1 MTKVLYVEDHE
12 AQRDIMGQMLALYGY
27 DLAFASDG
35 EEGVKKAKEWQPDV
49 VLMDIRLPGPIDG
62 LVAIRQLRDD
72 PDTADIPIIVISAW
86 GSLKHKERALK
97 AGADVHFTKPV
108 TMDELI
114 AAINRHLRDSPP
126 RRGAI
131 QEVTR
136 RADIQQSREIP
147 AERKLSVN
155 KVLDSLSFW
164 MRSWISPRKDRPSQD
179 TLAALGRAFA
189 STEHDL
195 VGMLS
200 NIQSTVELM
209 LSSSPKREQVKRI
222 WRASRHCLLMVKNF
236 AELRPGGSLELK
248 PLDIVEIVEEVVD
261 LMQPELKGKVNV
273 VLESDR
279 DLPLVVADPMRVEQ
293 VLVNLIKNS
302 RDAAADTIT
311 IKISSSQ
318 TNGELR
324 IDIIDTGCG
333 IPEAHHARIFTP
345 WFSTKVQEGRGLGL
359 YIVKTIIDRHGW
371 LIQFKSKP
379 SEGTTFSITVPPENL
394 TQVPRP
400 DLSSQRLHALI
411 TSRPRVLLVDD
422 NDDSLS
428 MYQEGLR
435 GVDYDIRTAR
445 TVDQALHLLEAE
457 PFDTVV
463 TDLKFLGEEGE
474 EGMAGFRIF
483 KTAGSASPP
492 IQVIVVT
499 GYGTESIAQ
508 RVMQLGAFAYI
519 SKPLNWDQFRL
530 SIQSAIE
537 ARRRLA
543 LQEQEEPK
551 PGDIPYQ
558 ATAIIGNSD
567 AMTEV
572 IEQVEIAARSSESVL
587 IRGEGGTG
595 KSFVAETIHVAS
607 RRRDKPFVVV
617 NCVQLSTEPL
627 ELVKSRWFGKKLAGS
642 DREKPGVFEQAN
654 GGTLF
659 LDGIDELSDEIQRQL
674 VDVIEKS
681 EITPVGSDYSISI
694 DIRFISS
701 VSEKADSKL
710 RGDLYRRLA
719 KLEIHLPP
727 LRDRIDDIPALAG
740 HFLRKYCFEYGLQV
754 ELSED
759 ALLLLQQYSFPQN
772 VVELENIMRL
782 AVVRAKGGTILPE
795 QLPRKV
801 RDFTPEDRDRSRIE
815 SLRRQLTR
823 YRKNL
828 YALEERKALYG
839 PGEVPLSL
847 SNEIDLVQ
855 EKIDTLSEELGK
867 ME

>member
-1 MTKVLYVEDHE
+1 
-12 AQRDIMGQMLALYGY
+12 
-27 DLAFASDG
+27 
-35 EEGVKKAKEWQPDV
+35 
-49 VLMDIRLPGPIDG
+49 
-62 LVAIRQLRDD
+62 
-72 PDTADIPIIVISAW
+72 
-86 GSLKHKERALK
+86 
-97 AGADVHFTKPV
+97 
-108 TMDELI
+108 MDELI
-114 AAINRHLRDSPP
+114 AAINRHLRDGRPH
-126 RRGAI
+126 RDTI

-136 RADIQQSREIP
+136 GADIQRSEEIP
-147 AERKLSVN
+147 AERKLSIN
-155 KVLDSLSFW
+155 KVLRSLFPW
-164 MRSWISPRKDRPSQD
+164 MRSWVEPHKDRPSQD

-189 STEHDL
+189 SAEHDL

-209 LSSSPKREQVKRI
+209 MYSSPKREQVKRI

-236 AELRPGGSLELK
+236 AGLRPGGSLDLK
-248 PLDIVEIVEEVVD
+248 PIYIVEVIEEAVD

-273 VLESDR
+273 VLKPDK
-279 DLPLVVADPMRVEQ
+279 DLPWVVADPMRVEQ
-293 VLVNLIKNS
+293 VLVNLIKNA

-311 IKISSSQ
+311 IKVSASQ
-318 TNGELR
+318 TNGGLR
-324 IDIIDTGCG
+324 IDITDTGCG
-333 IPEAHHARIFTP
+333 IPETHHARIFTP
-345 WFSTKVQEGRGLGL
+345 WFSTKAQEGRGLGL

-371 LIQFKSKP
+371 MIQFKSKP
-379 SEGTTFSITVPPENL
+379 GKGTTFSIVVPPESL
-394 TQVPRP
+394 TQALRSR
-400 DLSSQRLHALI
+400 LSSQRLHALI

-435 GVDYDIRTAR
+435 GMDYDIRTAR
-445 TVDQALHLLEAE
+445 TVEQALRLLEAE

-463 TDLKFLGEEGE
+463 TDLKFLGEERSE
-474 EGMAGFRIF
+474 DDMAGFRIF
-483 KTAGSASPP
+483 ETAGGSGPP

-508 RVMQLGAFAYI
+508 KAMQLGAFAYI
-519 SKPLNWDQFRL
+519 SKPINWDQFRL
-530 SIQSAIE
+530 SIRSAIE

-558 ATAIIGNSD
+558 TAAIIGNSD

-595 KSFVAETIHVAS
+595 RSFVAETIRTAS
-607 RRRDKPFVVV
+607 RRRDRPFVVV
-617 NCVQLSTEPL
+617 NCVKLSTEPL
-627 ELVKSRWFGKKLAGS
+627 ELVKSRWFGKKLAGENQ
-642 DREKPGVFEQAN
+642 EKPGEFERAN

-659 LDGIDELSDEIQRQL
+659 LDSVDELSDEVQRQL
-674 VDVIEKS
+674 VDVIENS
-681 EITPVGSDYSISI
+681 EITRVGSDYSISV

-710 RGDLYRRLA
+710 RSDLYHRLS

-727 LRDRIDDIPALAG
+727 LRDRIEDIPALAG

-754 ELSED
+754 ELSKD

-772 VVELENIMRL
+772 VVELESIMRL

-801 RDFTPEDRDRSRIE
+801 RDFTLEDRDRSRIE

-828 YALEERKALYG
+828 YVLEERKALYG
-839 PGEVPLSL
+839 AGEVPLSL
-847 SNEIDLVQ
+847 SNEIDLVR
-855 EKIDTLSEELGK
+855 EKIETLSEELGR

>member
-12 AQRDIMGQMLALYGY
+12 AQRDIMGQMLTLYGY

-35 EEGVKKAKEWQPDV
+35 EEGVKKAQEWQPDV
-49 VLMDIRLPGPIDG
+49 VLMDIRMPGPIDG
-62 LVAIRQLRDD
+62 LVAIRQLRIS
-72 PDTADIPIIVISAW
+72 PDTEDTPIIVVSAW
-86 GSLKHKERALK
+86 GSAKHKERALS
-97 AGADVHFTKPV
+97 AGA
-108 TMDELI
+108 EL
-114 AAINRHLRDSPP
+114 R
-126 RRGAI
+126 
-131 QEVTR
+131 
-136 RADIQQSREIP
+136 
-147 AERKLSVN
+147 
-155 KVLDSLSFW
+155 SLLLW
-164 MRSWISPRKDRPSQD
+164 MRSWVKPHKARPSQD
-179 TLAALGRAFA
+179 TLTALGKAFA

-209 LSSSPKREQVKRI
+209 MSSSPKHEQVKRI
-222 WRASRHCLLMVKNF
+222 WRASRYCLLMVRNF

-248 PLDIVEIVEEVVD
+248 PLDIVEIIEEAVD

-273 VLESDR
+273 VLESDT
-279 DLPLVVADPMRVEQ
+279 DLPWVVADPMRIEQ
-293 VLVNLIKNS
+293 VLVNLIKNA

-311 IKISSSQ
+311 IKVSASQ

-333 IPEAHHARIFTP
+333 IPEKHHARIFTP
-345 WFSTKVQEGRGLGL
+345 WFSTRAQEGRGLGL
-359 YIVKTIIDRHGW
+359 YIVKTIVDRHGW
-371 LIQFKSKP
+371 LIRFKSKP
-379 SEGTTFSITVPPENL
+379 GEGTTFSIVVPSESL
-394 TQVPRP
+394 TQAPSSHV
-400 DLSSQRLHALI
+400 SSQRLQALI
-411 TSRPRVLLVDD
+411 TSRHRVLLVDD

-435 GVDYDIRTAR
+435 GMDYDIRTAR
-445 TVDQALHLLEAE
+445 TVGQALHLLEAE

-463 TDLKFLGEEGE
+463 TDLRFLGEEGDE
-474 EGMAGFRIF
+474 DDMAGFKIF
-483 KTAGSASPP
+483 KTAGGTSPP

-508 RVMQLGAFAYI
+508 RAMQLGAFAYI
-519 SKPLNWDQFRL
+519 SKPLNWDQFKL

-558 ATAIIGNSD
+558 TTAIIGNSD
-567 AMTEV
+567 AMAEV
-572 IEQVEIAARSSESVL
+572 IEQVQIAARSSESVL

-595 KSFVAETIHVAS
+595 RSFVAETIHAAS
-607 RRRDKPFVVV
+607 RRQDKPFVVV
-617 NCVQLSTEPL
+617 NCVKLSTEPL
-627 ELVKSRWFGKKLAGS
+627 ELLKSRWFGKKLPGS
-642 DREKPGVFEQAN
+642 DQEKPGEFERAN

-659 LDGIDELSDEIQRQL
+659 LDGVDELSDEIQRQL
-674 VDVIEKS
+674 IDVIENS
-681 EITPVGSDYSISI
+681 EIARVGSDYSISL

-710 RGDLYRRLA
+710 RSDLYRRLA
-719 KLEIHLPP
+719 KLEIHLLP
-727 LRDRIDDIPALAG
+727 LRDRIEDIPALAG

-759 ALLLLQQYSFPQN
+759 ALFLLQHYSFPQN
-772 VVELENIMRL
+772 VVELENTMRL
-782 AVVRAKGGTILPE
+782 AVVRAKGETILPE

-823 YRKNL
+823 YKKNL
-828 YALEERKALYG
+828 YTLEERKALYG